1 MDLSTSAGQSKRT
14 AYCCYL
20 YDTLLHYIAN
30 YEKKKTDKH
39 SYIFQNTIHQVFDN
53 EWKQYNENVFWV
65 PAIFLLVYNINVF
78 TIDD

>member
-30 YEKKKTDKH
+30 YENKKTDKH
-39 SYIFQNTIHQVFDN
+39 SDIFQNTIHQVFDN
-53 EWKQYNENVFWV
+53 KWK
-65 PAIFLLVYNINVF
+65 
-78 TIDD
+78 